1 MYRLLGLG
9 VLGALAALVGCDPV
23 KDNRS
28 PDAPTAPDAV
38 DAVDAAVDAMVDAP
52 PAPVVDYDIGYV
64 NEFTFNSNSTAI
76 GISSFIVV
84 VNRGMAPLALA
95 MTDVPQFSD
104 DNATVGWTFARS
116 GTSMTMLPAGQSAG
130 ELSPLATTRIID
142 SGLVSEP
149 RVMGTGFNFSMQF
162 SSIPANTFNLNG
174 QATISIEGKRI
185 TLPFTV
191 HFVPGA
197 STAFNNA
204 SRIRAP

>member
-1 MYRLLGLG
+1 MHRLLS
-9 VLGALAALVGCDPV
+9 LGALGALVALVGCDPV
-23 KDNRS
+23 KDNR
-28 PDAPTAPDAV
+28 PLDAPTAPDA
-38 DAVDAAVDAMVDAP
+38 DVDAAPDAAPDAP
-52 PAPVVDYDIGYV
+52 PAPVADYDIGYV
-64 NEFTFNSNSTAI
+64 NEMTFNSNTTAI
-76 GISSFIVV
+76 GISSFVVV
-84 VNRGMAPLALA
+84 VNRGMAPLVLA

-104 DNATVGWTFARS
+104 DNATVGWTFAKA

-142 SGLVSEP
+142 SGLVSET

-162 SSIPANTFNLNG
+162 SAIPSGTTFNLNG

-185 TLPFTV
+185 TLPFTI

-204 SRIRAP
+204 SRIHAP